1 MTPAASS
8 PPQADPLGLG
18 RRVVGALLSLV
29 APGAGQALAGR
40 TLRGSGWLLAHL
52 TLAVLTLV
60 VPVLAVVA
68 AALARL
74 VGALDC
80 MLMSGPR
87 GGPPSVRRAA
97 LLAGGMAACFYGS
110 TWVIRAV
117 LVEAF
122 KTPGGSMAP
131 GLRMGDH
138 FFVQKSL
145 RQIDSGR
152 AVVYPAPGDEGTPF
166 VKRVVAVEGDVVRL
180 SRGRLFLNGKR
191 VPREPL
197 DRPCVGSADS
207 SCRRYREAIGGRRFE
222 VQQADATVP
231 GIPDGAHQCPAGTH
245 PDARG
250 CQVASGH
257 VFVLG
262 DHRDN
267 SVDSRHHGAVSGDS
281 IIGVPTDIW
290 LAFDPAGGIDWSRIG
305 REVP

>member
-1 MTPAASS
+1 
-8 PPQADPLGLG
+8 
-18 RRVVGALLSLV
+18 LV

-40 TLRGSGWLLAHL
+40 VLRGGGWLLAHL

-68 AALARL
+68 AALTRL
-74 VGALDC
+74 AGALDC
-80 MLMSGPR
+80 VLMSGPR
-87 GGPPSVRRAA
+87 GGPPSMRRAV

-110 TWVIRAV
+110 AWVIRVV

-131 GLRMGDH
+131 GLRTGDH

-145 RQIDSGR
+145 HHADRGR

-166 VKRVVAVEGDVVRL
+166 VKRVVAVAGDVVRL
-180 SRGRLFLNGKR
+180 SGGRLFLDGKR

-197 DRPCVGSADS
+197 DQPCVGSAGS

-222 VQQADATVP
+222 VQQATGTVP
-231 GIPDGAHQCPAGTH
+231 GIPDEAHQCPAGTRRD
-245 PDARG
+245 PRG
-250 CQVASGH
+250 CEVAPGH

-267 SVDSRHHGAVSGDS
+267 SVDSRHHGAVSVDS
-281 IIGVPTDIW
+281 VIGVPTDIW
-290 LAFDPAGGIDWSRIG
+290 LAFDPAGGIDWGRIG